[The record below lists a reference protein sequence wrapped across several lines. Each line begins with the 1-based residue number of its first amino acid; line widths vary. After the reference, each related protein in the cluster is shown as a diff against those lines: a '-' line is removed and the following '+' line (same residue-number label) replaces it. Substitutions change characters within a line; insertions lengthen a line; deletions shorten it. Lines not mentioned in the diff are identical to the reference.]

1 MLSINN
7 WNAGHAA
14 AANYPCLTVPMGY
27 RTTGEPVG
35 ITFISRPF
43 KEDMLLRIGYAFEQ
57 ATKSR
62 ELPSYYK

>member
-27 RTTGEPVG
+27 RTTGAPVG
-35 ITFISRPF
+35 LTFIGRPY
-43 KEDMLLRIGYAFEQ
+43 KEDMLLKIGYAYEL
-57 ATKSR
+57 ATKMR
-62 ELPSYYK
+62 KLPQDYN